1 MHVLACVPAYNEQ
14 DHIGELIKEILDY
27 VDSVAVCDD
36 GSSDFTSKEAKNAGA
51 YVIKHKKNLGKGAA
65 LRSLFNY
72 AKQSSADVIV
82 TIDGDKQFLP
92 KEIPKLTKSII
103 EKPSDVVIGN
113 RFDEKDQVPPY
124 RKFGNK
130 ILDHAT
136 NIVTD
141 IPIKDTQS
149 GFRAYSKRAIEVMEF
164 SNNGFSADS
173 EILISIVQNKLRIT
187 EENVTV
193 IYNTGHRTSTKNP
206 VLHAGGVFASLI
218 EMILIKHP
226 LRYLGIPGIIL
237 IITGIVSSVYVLTV
251 FNDIGYFSVP
261 YTLLAIAT
269 LAFGLLMI
277 LVSGLLFTFNIQL
290 KKKDQNKN

>member
-1 MHVLACVPAYNEQ
+1 MHVLACVPAFNEQ
-14 DHIGELIKEILDY
+14 DHIGELIKEILRY
-27 VDSVAVCDD
+27 VDSVVVCND

-51 YVIKHKKNLGKGAA
+51 YVIDHKKNLGKGAA

-72 AKQSSADVIV
+72 AKESSADVIV

-92 KEIPKLTKSII
+92 KQIPILTKSII
-103 EKPSDVVIGN
+103 EKTSDVVIGN
-113 RFDEKDQVPPY
+113 RFDEKTQIPSY

-136 NIVTD
+136 NVVTD

-149 GFRAYSKRAIEVMEF
+149 GFRAYSKRAIEVIEF

-173 EILISIVQNKLRIT
+173 EILISVAQNKLRIS

-237 IITGIVSSVYVLTV
+237 IISGIISSVYVLSV

-290 KKKDQNKN
+290 KKK